1 MIYKSSFS
9 PQRRTNCSGAMSASP
24 KPVKKVPIHLQSAQ
38 NRIYIKN
45 GEVVNHD
52 GSFRADIYIED
63 GTIKYAPAVDVDRF
77 EMDL

>member
-1 MIYKSSFS
+1 
-9 PQRRTNCSGAMSASP
+9 MSASP

-63 GTIKYAPAVDVDRF
+63 GTIKYAPAVNVVRF
-77 EMDL
+77 EMDH